1 MQVCSS
7 SRRGA
12 QLIDMDAEGRGTK
25 GRKVKGKMGDE
36 VFTRQVTACSGRLC
50 GGLTRVRPARTA
62 RPVPTTPGPARGGIC
77 ETRE

>member
-25 GRKVKGKMGDE
+25 GRKVKG
-36 VFTRQVTACSGRLC
+36 RW
-50 GGLTRVRPARTA
+50 
-62 RPVPTTPGPARGGIC
+62 
-77 ETRE
+77 ETRCLLVRTDGTPKHPAGTPSGE

>member
-36 VFTRQVTACSGRLC
+36 VFTRQITASQPR
-50 GGLTRVRPARTA
+50 
-62 RPVPTTPGPARGGIC
+62 ARG
-77 ETRE
+77 R

>member
-36 VFTRQVTACSGRLC
+36 VFTRQVTCIEFICCFPLL
-50 GGLTRVRPARTA
+50 LTVLDLDCL
-62 RPVPTTPGPARGGIC
+62 PTQS
-77 ETRE
+77 

>member
-25 GRKVKGKMGDE
+25 GRKVEGKMGDE
-36 VFTRQVTACSGRLC
+36 VFTRQTQHPPSTLV
-50 GGLTRVRPARTA
+50 V
-62 RPVPTTPGPARGGIC
+62 VVDDMV
-77 ETRE
+77 

>member
-36 VFTRQVTACSGRLC
+36 VFTRQV
-50 GGLTRVRPARTA
+50 GGPALFSVRPESC
-62 RPVPTTPGPARGGIC
+62 GPD
-77 ETRE
+77 